1 MKKSINTKISSLLV
15 LLSVTFTVLTTAS
28 FAWFATFTEV
38 LHEDHFAGS
47 SIASYFYEGEGTEE
61 YPYVI
66 NDARHLYNLAWLQQT
81 GVFTAETHFAICNN
95 WKEKQPIILDMG
107 GKISG
112 ADEKNYGGA
121 IPPIGTDKAPFIG
134 HFNGYGST
142 ISNLW
147 VSTKME
153 DWKEQPHG
161 DNGYASTHVGLFG
174 AVSGD
179 AIIENFVLDTIEVKT
194 TFDATVG
201 IICGLVDANVQNVGV
216 YNAILNISDG
226 ATASSKYSLIGDK
239 TDRVIWED
247 LPQIDPELDGEG
259 NVDTGGDD
267 DEGGVIRID
276 INDGLLHNIFTG
288 SGQIGNNK
296 QKELGADHKEITE
309 EFVPDVAPKRSY
321 LVGDVTA
328 SAHQKYTSFYIYSKS
343 ISSKD
348 GYTDGEKTVTGVTKG
363 RINDGDSD
371 DFESFVA
378 SSYYADYQTN
388 GDKVLEGNNIFFN
401 QDFYNRLLAFPSKP
415 NVIKTGAPPT
425 TASPANV
432 TTQSISTVG
441 IKFDDNGDEILVPA
455 NGIWFK
461 PMAEGPSIIAFSISN
476 SGGGD
481 EYRSIYRY
489 KRNGNEID
497 ASSWTETK
505 LVFPDGFA
513 NCDVI
518 AFQYYIEPEDVAE
531 GYEFLIGT
539 TSDDNDY
546 GAVSF
551 SFLALAGAST
561 EDDDNDDDDNTPGG
575 GDDDEQE
582 PPKMYDLDYVISP
595 TTKVAAEGYEN
606 HKTVLRVTDAKDTR
620 IYYLAA
626 QTADDS
632 DVFYY
637 KTATATI
644 ADISI
649 GQESAVG
656 AWGVNLGTGTAK
668 YKNRDDSDP
677 QIYGPQPT

>member
-267 DEGGVIRID
+267 AGGTIKVDVNDTNNPIVIPSGTNGYVKVPNSAKNRAFVLGPDLDILGGNSSPQVNSMVYLYKDLINSTDSAGIDIGGGGSGDFVGFTKENYTQAFLDANTNPIKDDEGNVVKKIVLNAYFTDRIPTSD
-276 INDGLLHNIFTG
+276 NAKVSAIDVT
-288 SGQIGNNK
+288 
-296 QKELGADHKEITE
+296 
-309 EFVPDVAPKRSY
+309 VAPNYSQEKDADGNY
-321 LVGDVTA
+321 LYLTEVTLPR
-328 SAHQKYTSFYIYSKS
+328 
-343 ISSKD
+343 D
-348 GYTDGEKTVTGVTKG
+348 TDG
-363 RINDGDSD
+363 DGEDD
-371 DFESFVA
+371 DFSEKILIPK
-378 SSYYADYQTN
+378 N
-388 GDKVLEGNNIFFN
+388 
-401 QDFYNRLLAFPSKP
+401 
-415 NVIKTGAPPT
+415 
-425 TASPANV
+425 
-432 TTQSISTVG
+432 TV
-441 IKFDDNGDEILVPA
+441 
-455 NGIWFK
+455 WFK
-461 PMAEGPSIIAFSISN
+461 PLN
-476 SGGGD
+476 SGQCLISFMVNDLGGG
-481 EYRSIYRY
+481 ERYRSIYRF
-489 KRNGNEID
+489 KRDADGNID
-497 ASSWTETK
+497 GSTWTETR
-505 LVFPDGFA
+505 LVFKKQAPFNNKELAVFFYEVSESDIQG
-513 NCDVI
+513 
-518 AFQYYIEPEDVAE
+518 E
-531 GYEFLIGT
+531 YEFLIGAPT
-539 TSDDNDY
+539 LKQGEDKKSDEGIY
-546 GAVSF
+546 F
-551 SFLALAGAST
+551 YFLALAGAGNTGGGS
-561 EDDDNDDDDNTPGG
+561 NTPGG